1 MPIRR
6 RITTTI
12 DEIDDSVDSHSN
24 TRFPIQPAEHLPET
38 DTGTSMGSPEPTD
51 EEVPDRYSS
60 YDNRITQPIVGRTI
74 ADLIIEFKNDHRAM
88 VVALTVISFLI
99 FITKIDSTESLKFPL
114 LAAFVF
120 NFLWFGA
127 TAFLAFSKRPKKKT

>member
-12 DEIDDSVDSHSN
+12 DEIDDSVDRYSN
-24 TRFPIQPAEHLPET
+24 TTFPTLPAEHLLSDA
-38 DTGTSMGSPEPTD
+38 DTGTSIGSPEAID
-51 EEVPDRYSS
+51 EEV
-60 YDNRITQPIVGRTI
+60 YDNRATQPAVGRTI

-88 VVALTVISFLI
+88 LVALTVISFLI
-99 FITKIDSTESLKFPL
+99 FITKIDSVDSFKYPL
-114 LAAFVF
+114 LASLVF

-127 TAFLAFSKRPKKKT
+127 TVVVAFSKRPKKNK